1 MQGILLNIT
10 GLICIIISFVYIN
23 KFSKKDKDMY
33 EEMIIIHNNVKDYWI
48 AIEKTLD
55 SFDDLLETSLD
66 KVDNLQKKTL
76 RDTETK
82 ELKRKPLNNMENQQD
97 FTKAIFEDSSI
108 IENPT
113 RGLYNRIIELKDIGL
128 SNEQIAKKLHKGVRE
143 VEIITR
149 MWTDI

>member
-1 MQGILLNIT
+1 M
-10 GLICIIISFVYIN
+10 ICQ
-23 KFSKKDKDMY
+23 KQ
-33 EEMIIIHNNVKDYWI
+33 
-48 AIEKTLD
+48 
-55 SFDDLLETSLD
+55 LD
-66 KVDNLQKKTL
+66 KADNLQKNIK
-76 RDTETK
+76 DTETK

-149 MWTDI
+149 MWNDI